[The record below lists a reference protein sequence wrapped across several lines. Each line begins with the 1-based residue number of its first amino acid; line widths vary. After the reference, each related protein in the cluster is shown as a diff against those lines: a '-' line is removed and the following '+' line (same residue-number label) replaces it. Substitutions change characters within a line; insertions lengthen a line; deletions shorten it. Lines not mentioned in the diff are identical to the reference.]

1 MTRIAKDPAERR
13 IELIACAQKLFYSR
27 GYETTSVSDIVDEL
41 GVAKGTFY
49 YYFDSKL
56 AILEAMVESAIG
68 QSMAL
73 VHDIAVDPAL
83 PALEKW
89 VRALGMVGAWK
100 TARKEEM
107 LALLHLL
114 QKDENVLLQHKVRT
128 HLVRMMAPEFARII
142 DQGIEEGVFETEFA
156 DDSAEIALSI
166 MLAFSETIAHI
177 LLNPEDH
184 DEPAALATRKL
195 AAIQD
200 ALERVLGAPRGSLP
214 LADEKTFA
222 AWF

>member
-13 IELIACAQKLFYSR
+13 TELIACAQRFFYSK

-49 YYFDSKL
+49 YYFDSKM

-68 QSMAL
+68 QSVDL
-73 VHDIAVDPAL
+73 VHDIAVDPSL

-89 VRALGMVGAWK
+89 VRALEVVAAWK

-107 LALLHLL
+107 LALLRLVE
-114 QKDENVLLQHKVRT
+114 KDENVLLQHKVRT
-128 HLVRMMAPEFARII
+128 QSARMMAPEFVKII
-142 DQGIEEGVFETEFA
+142 GQGIEEGVFDTEFA

-166 MLAFSETIAHI
+166 ILAFSDTIARI
-177 LLNPEDH
+177 LLSPDDY
-184 DEPAALATRKL
+184 DEPATLARRKL
-195 AAIQD
+195 AAVET
-200 ALERVLGAPRGSLP
+200 ALERVLGAPRGTLT
-214 LADEKTFA
+214 LVDEEMLA